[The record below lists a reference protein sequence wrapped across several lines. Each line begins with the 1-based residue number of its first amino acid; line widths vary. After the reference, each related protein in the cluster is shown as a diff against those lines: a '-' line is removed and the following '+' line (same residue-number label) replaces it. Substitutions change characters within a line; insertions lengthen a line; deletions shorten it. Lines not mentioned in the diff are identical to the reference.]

1 MSPAALLLL
10 RSHMQLQE
18 TRRQAHKKSAVTAQ
32 GAVVW
37 RDSNNQLRCRGDWSV
52 VDGTSAVVAKSV
64 AIKRSFGFGIRKQR
78 LEPANQTLPASSAAL
93 LHPSAK
99 SRSSSSAK
107 DCIKTTMSCGSVT
120 GTEPSARLN

>member
-37 RDSNNQLRCRGDWSV
+37 RDSNKQLRCRGDWSV
-52 VDGTSAVVAKSV
+52 VDRTSGVVAKSV

-78 LEPANQTLPASSAAL
+78 LEPATPDVAGVVCGVVAPLGKITVIEL
-93 LHPSAK
+93 CERLHQ
-99 SRSSSSAK
+99 
-107 DCIKTTMSCGSVT
+107 
-120 GTEPSARLN
+120 N